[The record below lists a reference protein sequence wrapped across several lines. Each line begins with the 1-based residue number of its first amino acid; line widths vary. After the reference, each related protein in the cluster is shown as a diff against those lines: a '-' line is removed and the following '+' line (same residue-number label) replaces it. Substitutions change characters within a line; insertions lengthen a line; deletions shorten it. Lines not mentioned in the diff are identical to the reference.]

1 MFKQFSDGCRPRT
14 MLRVIFVLALGLT
27 SKAVLANDI
36 LTATPVTYM
45 LAQEL
50 VKGTGIGTAYLP
62 PKRYSVARLPNWF
75 ETRGE
80 KAVVAAAGRAQVA
93 ITLSAVWPKDPLF
106 VHARQSNIRLVEI
119 DASQAISPRAT
130 GVAAIQL
137 EDGSISP
144 YIWLNPA
151 NLSRMAMIVSDDL
164 QKVWP
169 QHAQLI
175 GENRQ
180 ALIQD
185 VRSLINR
192 QQTALQQAEIDSV
205 LLMSSDLEDFAAG
218 HQLFVVERL
227 TKQEL
232 DWTEEDKQIVRQL
245 LAEDPSIWILTS
257 RKVNANLAELLG
269 EHSKVLVVD
278 NIDRWGSKGIKA
290 DNALSR
296 WDIKIT
302 P

>member
-1 MFKQFSDGCRPRT
+1 MFKHFLRRYRMRT
-14 MLRVIFVLALGLT
+14 MSRILFVLALGLT
-27 SKAVLANDI
+27 SKTVLANDI

-50 VKGTGIGTAYLP
+50 VKGTGINTTYLP

-80 KAVVAAAGRAQVA
+80 KSVAVAAEKAQVA
-93 ITLSAVWPKDPLF
+93 ITLSAVWPQDPLF
-106 VHARQSNIRLVEI
+106 IHARQANIRLVEI

-137 EDGSISP
+137 DDGSISP
-144 YIWLNPA
+144 YMWLNPA

-175 GENRQ
+175 GDNRQ
-180 ALIQD
+180 ALIRD

-192 QQTALQQAEIDSV
+192 QQTALQEAEIDTV
-205 LLMSSDLEDFAAG
+205 LLLSSDLEDFAAG

-232 DWTEEDKQIVRQL
+232 DWTEEDKQQIRQL
-245 LAEDPSIWILTS
+245 LAEDPSVWVLTS
-257 RKVNANLAELLG
+257 RKVNANLAQLLG
-269 EHSKVLVVD
+269 EHSNVLVVD
-278 NIDRWGSKGIKA
+278 NIDRWGSKGISEEE
-290 DNALSR
+290 ALNR
-296 WDIKIT
+296 WDIT
-302 P
+302 TLP